1 MNVQQHDIDIVIPVY
16 NEQKNIVPLFDL
28 LRVTLSSIFK
38 KITFIIVD
46 DGSTDNP
53 EEEVKKVKMD
63 FNILVK
69 YIRLSKNHGKDL
81 ALKCGL
87 DHSTA
92 DICCFIDGDF
102 QHPPEKIIEAYEKIK
117 KGYNIV
123 HVMKNEYKNE
133 TLYRKYFSIFFIKII
148 NFLSDYKI
156 YLTDFKVLDRKA
168 VELVKQIK
176 EINYYSNGII
186 DMVGLKSTVLLYNPL
201 KRKFGK
207 TKFNLAKLIKL
218 SLFSIMS
225 VSAKP
230 LRVSIYL
237 GLFISIMS
245 FCYGL
250 YVVFEKLILGQPIA
264 GFATLAA
271 SMFFLG
277 GVQLIFLGIIGL
289 YIGKMFIESKHRPQ
303 YMIDYILDF

>member
-1 MNVQQHDIDIVIPVY
+1 MQQHDIDVVIPVY
-16 NEQKNIVPLFDL
+16 NEQANILSLIDHL
-28 LRVTLSSIFK
+28 KMTLSSIFR

-46 DGSTDNP
+46 DGSTDNS
-53 EEEVKKVKMD
+53 EEEINKVNMD
-63 FNILVK
+63 GNVLLK
-69 YIRLSKNHGKDL
+69 YIRLSKNHGKDI

-92 DICCFIDGDF
+92 DICCFVDGDF
-102 QHPPEKIIEAYEKIK
+102 QHPPEKIVEAYEKIK

-123 HVMKNEYKNE
+123 HIMKNGYETE
-133 TLYRKYFSIFFIKII
+133 TLYRKYCSIFFVKFI
-148 NFLSDYKI
+148 NFISDYKI

-176 EINYYSNGII
+176 ERNYYSNGII

-201 KRKFGK
+201 KRKFGE
-207 TKFNLAKLIKL
+207 TKFSLAKLITL

-230 LRVSIYL
+230 LRMAIYV
-237 GLFISIMS
+237 GLFISIVS
-245 FCYGL
+245 FCYAS
-250 YVVFEKLILGQPIA
+250 YIVFERLVLGQPIP

-271 SMFFLG
+271 VTFFLG
-277 GVQLIFLGIIGL
+277 GAQFVFIGIIGL
-289 YIGKMFIESKHRPQ
+289 YVGNMFIESKHRPQ
-303 YMIDYILDF
+303 YMIDYILEL